1 MADLQIIGSF
11 AAKSSAFVRLKKK
24 SPYRLFRYTVGE
36 VEVHKVKIHH
46 FEVVPLA
53 EAMGK
58 RDEEE
63 TQKIRGNPAGM
74 EEPPAVSTGMSHRSF
89 RSEKNPG
96 RAQVQW
102 TRAERATNHG

>member
-1 MADLQIIGSF
+1 
-11 AAKSSAFVRLKKK
+11 
-24 SPYRLFRYTVGE
+24 
-36 VEVHKVKIHH
+36 VKIHH

-63 TQKIRGNPAGM
+63 THKIRGNPARM
-74 EEPPAVSTGMSHRSF
+74 EEPPAISTGRSHRSF
-89 RSEKNPG
+89 RSGKNPG

-102 TRAERATNHG
+102 TGLKGLSKHG